1 MFIWILALV
10 LVLASAALGYTW
22 GAVRTGI
29 TMIGLLLASVLA
41 APLAPLLYP
50 LFDKLTLGTKFHAF
64 FIAPLIIFLLV
75 MVVFKVVATKVHQK
89 LDTHYKYHA
98 PEYVQALWLRTN
110 ERFGAALSVVN
121 ATIYLLLIGVF
132 VQVLAYPVSQLSS
145 GDQDSAAWRYLLKT
159 HEAMESTKMNRV
171 AAAFNPAPKKYYD
184 VCDIV
189 GMVYHNPLLVGRL
202 TSYPPI
208 MELGERDEYRP
219 MYDRITGDVE
229 FKKIILSMPKTP
241 FQQIMGEESFQL
253 IVTNRPYMDE
263 IFKLDFRDLSNYL
276 ATGKSARFEES
287 ILGRWVYNYQ
297 ASLREQ
303 ARTRPNLKRVE
314 YNALMASYTN
324 HLRNVTLLGLI
335 NNKVVIRA
343 GGQGHPVSI
352 HRGTWSRESGDRY
365 TIEIDGPWE
374 REVQVR
380 GSRLHA
386 RFKLERETRIVV
398 FDRE

>member
-1 MFIWILALV
+1 MLIWIVAFILV
-10 LVLASAALGYTW
+10 LGSAALGYTW

-29 TMIGLLLASVLA
+29 TMVGLMLASALA

-64 FIAPLIIFLLV
+64 FIAPLVIFLLV
-75 MVVFKVVATKVHQK
+75 MVVFKIVATKVHQM

-98 PEYVQALWLRTN
+98 PEYVQTLWLRTN

-121 ATIYLLLIGVF
+121 ATIYLLLICVF
-132 VQVLAYPVSQLSS
+132 IQALAYPVSQLSS
-145 GDQDSAAWRYLLKT
+145 GDQDSAAWRYLLKA

-184 VCDIV
+184 VCDMI

-219 MYDRITGDVE
+219 MYDRIAGDVE
-229 FKKIILSMPKTP
+229 FKKTILSMPKTP
-241 FQQIMGEESFQL
+241 FQQIMGEESFRM
-253 IVTNRPYMDE
+253 IVTNRPYMGE
-263 IFKLDFRDLSNYL
+263 IFKLDFKDLSNYL
-276 ATGKSARFEES
+276 ATGKSAKFDDS

-297 ASLREQ
+297 ASLAEQ
-303 ARTRPNLKRVE
+303 RRTKASWKRAE
-314 YNALMASYTN
+314 YNQLMASYTN
-324 HLRNVTLLGLI
+324 NLHNVTLLGLI
-335 NNKVVIRA
+335 NNQVVLKSGG
-343 GGQGHPVSI
+343 GGQPVNI
-352 HRGTWSRESGDRY
+352 VRGTWAKEGTDRY
-365 TIEIDGPWE
+365 TLQIDGPWE
-374 REVQVR
+374 KEVQVR
-380 GSRLHA
+380 GSRLIA